1 MRSLILAV
9 GMAVLLSGHGSARA
23 EPYAQDTLARVFR
36 IEFQAAPTLK
46 GTTIDGY
53 VYNRD
58 LRATGR
64 IVLRI
69 DQVDALGRSA
79 GTTTTWVL
87 GVVAS
92 GNRAYFVA
100 RVPDASGYRVQVES
114 FEWIRCGD

>member
-1 MRSLILAV
+1 MRSLILAL
-9 GMAVLLSGHGSARA
+9 GIAVLLSGHSSALA
-23 EPYAQDTLARVFR
+23 EPYAQDTLIRMFR
-36 IEFQAAPTLK
+36 IEFQAAPTIK
-46 GTTIDGY
+46 AKMVDGY

-69 DQVDALGRSA
+69 DQVDASGRSA

-100 RVPDASGYRVQVES
+100 RVPDASSYRVQVES

>member
-1 MRSLILAV
+1 
-9 GMAVLLSGHGSARA
+9 
-23 EPYAQDTLARVFR
+23 
-36 IEFQAAPTLK
+36 
-46 GTTIDGY
+46 
-53 VYNRD
+53 
-58 LRATGR
+58 
-64 IVLRI
+64 
-69 DQVDALGRSA
+69 LGRSA